1 MLRNLNKD
9 MLIKLVETIG
19 RNKQKRI
26 DELENLIKI
35 YQSVTSVWKCETEGC
50 KVVEIEG
57 CKIGKLQD
65 IEVHICYSCGQNKVK
80 VIYYET
86 EEQKACENHCTYRM
100 GYFYCTKC

>member
-57 CKIGKLQD
+57 CKIGTLQD
-65 IEVHICYSCGQNKVK
+65 IEVHICYSCG
-80 VIYYET
+80 
-86 EEQKACENHCTYRM
+86 QKACENHCTYRM